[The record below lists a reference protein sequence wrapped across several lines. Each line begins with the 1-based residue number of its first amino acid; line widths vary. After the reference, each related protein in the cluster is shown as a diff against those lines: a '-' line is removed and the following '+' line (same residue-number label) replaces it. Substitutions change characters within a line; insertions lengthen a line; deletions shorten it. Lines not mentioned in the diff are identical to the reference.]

1 MTLSNEEIIALLQS
15 YEKQSRALREDALKM
30 SWFMRGGV
38 TYDDMMQL
46 SYQEREIISK
56 IISDNMEITKKSNLP
71 FF

>member
-1 MTLSNEEIIALLQS
+1 MTLSNEEIISLLHS

-38 TYDDMMQL
+38 TYDDIMQL
-46 SYQEREIISK
+46 SFQEREIISK
-56 IISDNMEITKKSNLP
+56 IISENMEITKKSNLP

>member
-1 MTLSNEEIIALLQS
+1 MTLSNEEIIALLHS

-38 TYDDMMQL
+38 SYDDVMQL
-46 SYQEREIISK
+46 SFQEREIISK

>member
-38 TYDDMMQL
+38 TYDDIMQL
-46 SYQEREIISK
+46 SHHEREIISK